1 MLLRVYSVIHSPNLD
16 DSKSKPVM
24 ENFNLF
30 QTLQQLVNEILAGF
44 ETITSERQKKLNSLA
59 QLISNRLQQ
68 NNKADLTFICTHNS
82 RRSHLSQVLSQTAA
96 FYYGIESVTCFSGG
110 TEATACN
117 PRTVRAFRRAGFSVV
132 DSTGGDNPRYLLQ
145 FAEPARPIELWSK
158 VYDQEGNPTENF
170 IAVMTCS
177 HADENCPLAP
187 GAADRFSLNFED
199 PKSSDDTPQEEA
211 VYDQRLRE
219 IGAEM
224 FYLMSLVSDSIN

>member
-1 MLLRVYSVIHSPNLD
+1 MKNSNLL
-16 DSKSKPVM
+16 
-24 ENFNLF
+24 
-30 QTLQQLVNEILAGF
+30 QTLHPLVNEIHAG
-44 ETITSERQKKLNSLA
+44 IPNISSEREQKLKSLA
-59 QLISNRLQQ
+59 QLVTDRLQQ

-82 RRSHLSQVLSQTAA
+82 RRSHLSQVLAQTAA
-96 FYYGIESVTCFSGG
+96 CYYDIKSITCFSGG

-132 DSTGGDNPRYLLQ
+132 DSTGGENPRYWLQ
-145 FAEPARPIELWSK
+145 FSEQSRPMELWSK

-199 PKSSDDTPQEEA
+199 PKSSDDTSQEEA

-224 FYLMSLVSDSIN
+224 FLLMSLISESIQV